1 MNFTAENV
9 LLIGSVLLLVS
20 IIISKTGYRFGVP
33 TLLSFLLVGMG
44 FGSDG
49 LGLQFSDMAQAQ
61 FIGML
66 SLCIILFSGGM
77 DTKIRDIR
85 PVVSQGILLSTLG
98 VLLTT
103 LFTGLF
109 IYWIS
114 NLSFTNIHFPLTVS
128 LLLAATMSS
137 TDSAS
142 VFNILRS
149 QRMNLRNHLRP
160 TLELESGSNDP
171 MAFMLTVVL
180 IQFIQTGGMSPWGL
194 VGTFLLQFV
203 VGTVGGYLLGKGIVR
218 TLNHIHLN
226 NTSLY
231 PLLLL
236 SFAFLTY
243 AVTYY
248 AQGNGYLAVYIAGI
262 VVGNERIVHRREIAT
277 FFDGMTWLFQI
288 AIFLTLGLLVNP
300 HEMLD
305 VTVVAVLISVCMIF
319 LARPLSV
326 FLCLL
331 PYSRERI
338 DYRSRAFISWV
349 GLRGAAPIIFATYPV
364 VAGIEGSKQIFN
376 IVFFITLLSLLVQGT
391 SISRL
396 ARRLHLDAPLTDDG
410 NSFGLELPDE
420 MRSKLQELVVTPT
433 LLAHGSTLKEVQLP
447 DHALVMIVRRGEE
460 HIVPNGQLAL
470 REGDVLLLIS
480 QDTTEPQNAS
490 ILSSMRPI
498 SHQKST
504 DRP

>member
-20 IIISKTGYRFGVP
+20 IVISKTGYRFGVP
-33 TLLSFLLVGMG
+33 TLLCFLLVGMG

-49 LGLQFSDMAQAQ
+49 LGLQFSDVAQAQ
-61 FIGML
+61 FVGML

-85 PVVSQGILLSTLG
+85 PVISQGIILSTLG

-149 QRMNLRNHLRP
+149 QRMNLRNNLRP

-180 IQFIQTGGMSPWGL
+180 IQLIQTGGMSPWSL
-194 VGTFLLQFV
+194 LWTFVLQFV
-203 VGTVGGYLLGKGIVR
+203 VGTAAGYLLGKVIVR
-218 TLNHIHLN
+218 TLNRINLSN
-226 NTSLY
+226 ASLY

-236 SFAFLTY
+236 SFAFLVY

-248 AQGNGYLAVYIAGI
+248 ARGNGYLAVYIAGI

-288 AIFLTLGLLVNP
+288 TMFLMLGLLVNP
-300 HEMLD
+300 HEMLE
-305 VTVVAVLISVCMIF
+305 VTVVAVLISICMIF

-326 FLCLL
+326 LICLL
-331 PYSRERI
+331 PYSREKI
-338 DYRSRAFISWV
+338 DYASRAFISWV

-364 VAGIEGSKQIFN
+364 VAGIEGARQIFN

-391 SISRL
+391 TISRL
-396 ARRLHLDAPLTDDG
+396 ARLLHLDAPLTDDG
-410 NSFGLELPDE
+410 NSFGLELPEE
-420 MRSKLQELVVTPT
+420 MESRLQELTLTPE
-433 LLAHGSTLKEVQLP
+433 LLAHGTTLRDVPLP
-447 DHALVMIVRRGEE
+447 EHSLVMMVRRGGE
-460 HIVPNGQLAL
+460 HIVPNGQVQL
-470 REGDVLLLIS
+470 RAGDVLLLIS
-480 QDTTEPQNAS
+480 KE
-490 ILSSMRPI
+490 
-498 SHQKST
+498 KE
-504 DRP
+504 